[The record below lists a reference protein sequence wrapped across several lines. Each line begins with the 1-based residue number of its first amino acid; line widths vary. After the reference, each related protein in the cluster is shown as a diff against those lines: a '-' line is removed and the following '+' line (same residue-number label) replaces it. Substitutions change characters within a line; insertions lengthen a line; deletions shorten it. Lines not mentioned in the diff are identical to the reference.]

1 MRGVVLIV
9 DDEPALVEAVS
20 FQLEKEQYGV
30 LVARTGAE
38 AIHQARSQ
46 SPDLILLDINLPG
59 IDGLEVCQTLR
70 AENYNNPIILLSAR
84 GEEVDKVVGLE
95 VGADDYVTK
104 PFSARELVARVRAHL
119 RREKRSFKPQEGLL
133 LDSQA
138 RRVFLDGAELE
149 LSPKEYDL
157 LTTFMNH
164 PGQVLTRDQLL
175 NRVWGYDFD
184 GDDRVVNVTV
194 GRLREK
200 LGRPERIATVRGAG
214 YRYDG

>member
-30 LVARTGAE
+30 LVARNGNE
-38 AIHQARSQ
+38 ALQLARTHA
-46 SPDLILLDINLPG
+46 PDLILLDINLPG
-59 IDGLEVCQTLR
+59 PDGLEVCQTLR
-70 AENYNNPIILLSAR
+70 AENYNNPVILLSAR

-119 RREKRSFKPQEGLL
+119 RRERRTVKPKDGLVL
-133 LDSQA
+133 ESQA
-138 RRVFLDGAELE
+138 RRVFLNGAELE

-157 LTTFMNH
+157 LNTFMTH

-175 NRVWGYDFD
+175 SRVWGYDYD

-200 LGRPERIATVRGAG
+200 LDHPERIATVRGAG